1 MQCPAPEGRKAEVL
15 YFLLCSTFSFSLGKT
30 RGVMGRQHHSLART
44 CRCWLLSVEAGLAS

>member
-1 MQCPAPEGRKAEVL
+1 MQCPDPEGRKAEVL